1 MKNIRNQFL
10 LSISLVAMLVFP
22 LLDLVMPVL
31 VGAETAYRTY
41 TQNGYDQYVETQ
53 TGYEPVE
60 SFTIT
65 ESLSFRN
72 PSDLKI
78 GPNET
83 LYIADTN
90 NRRIVIMD
98 FDGEFVSEITHDQFA
113 TPTGLFVTG
122 EGKLFV
128 ADDTAQKIFV
138 FDANGNEEHV
148 FERPE
153 APSYGMNTPF
163 YPLKIAVD
171 DRENVYAISR
181 GNNNGIIMLNA
192 QTEGEFLGYFA
203 PNSTIESLLT
213 RFRKLI
219 FTDEQLDRMLDSAP
233 NTATNLTIDDRGLI
247 YTVTANE
254 SINDVLKK
262 LNMGGLNL
270 LDSNYIPYPSSVA
283 VGNYENIYVLA
294 ENGYIYEFTSEGE
307 FLFLFAGPDV
317 GYQRAGLISR
327 GVGIDVDDE
336 GNIYTLD
343 QLNNKIDVFKPTEFT
358 NTLHHALDLYQNGRY
373 SESKEYW
380 DEIIKMNAQFDF
392 AYLGLGEAYFR
403 DEDYENAM
411 TSFRNAKNTF
421 GYSDSYWEVR
431 NVWLRENIILMI
443 FVLILIYVLY
453 RLYRWLYDKHLKDT
467 AVGKGYRRFKDL
479 KLVKELSFAG
489 YFSKHPIDGAY
500 GIQYERKTSNLS
512 TLIIY
517 LFAILTFV
525 VNKYYTGFIF
535 TTVQDG
541 QYTLAQDILIF
552 VVVSFFIIVFTYLIT
567 TITEGEATF
576 RQTVHAFVYSLGPY
590 ITIQWVLLILS
601 NLITLNEQFIL
612 QFGTVIMITWV
623 VVLIVAS
630 LIELNGYNMREI
642 IRTFFLT
649 VFAIF
654 IAAIVIFVLYVLF
667 NQLWNFIESLYSEVV
682 RRFGFS

>member
-1 MKNIRNQFL
+1 MKHTKGQPFKN
-10 LSISLVAMLVFP
+10 LSIIIIAVLTLVNLILPTLVR
-22 LLDLVMPVL
+22 
-31 VGAETAYRTY
+31 AETAYRTY
-41 TQNGYDQYVETQ
+41 TQNGYNDYVETQ
-53 TGYEPVE
+53 TGYEPVD

-65 ESLSFRN
+65 EGVGFRN

-78 GPNET
+78 GPDEM

-90 NRRIVIMD
+90 NRRIVVLD
-98 FDGEFVSEITHDQFA
+98 FQGDFVSEITHDQFA
-113 TPTGLFVTG
+113 TPVGIFVTD

-128 ADDTAQKIFV
+128 ADDTAGKIFV
-138 FDANGNEEHV
+138 FDAQGNEEHI
-148 FERPE
+148 FERPD
-153 APSYGMNTPF
+153 APSYGINTPF

-171 DRENVYAISR
+171 DRENVYVISR

-203 PNSTIESLLT
+203 PNSTVESLMT
-213 RFRKLI
+213 RFRKII

-233 NTATNLTIDDRGLI
+233 NTATNLSIDDRGLL

-270 LDSNYIPYPSSVA
+270 LDPNYIPYPSSVA
-283 VGNYENIYVLA
+283 IGNYENIYVLA
-294 ENGYIYEFTSEGE
+294 ENGYIYEYTSEGE
-307 FLFLFAGPDV
+307 FLFLFSGPDV

-327 GVGIDVDDE
+327 GVGIDVDDN
-336 GNIYTLD
+336 GRIYTLD
-343 QLNNKIDVFKPTEFT
+343 QLNNKIEVFQPTEFT

-373 SESKEYW
+373 TESKAYW

-403 DEDYENAM
+403 DEDFENAM
-411 TSFRNAKNTF
+411 TSFRSAKNTR
-421 GYSDSYWEVR
+421 GYSDAYWEVR

-443 FVLILIYVLY
+443 FIIIMLFVLY
-453 RLYRWLYDKHLKDT
+453 RVYRWIYEKYLKDT
-467 AVGKGYRRFKDL
+467 AFGRGYRKFRGL
-479 KLVKELSFAG
+479 KLIQQLSYVF
-489 YFSKHPIDGAY
+489 YFMRHPIDGAY
-500 GIQYERKTSNLS
+500 GIQYEKKTSNWS

-517 LFAILTFV
+517 LFAIFTFI
-525 VNKYYTGFIF
+525 VNKYFTGFIF

-541 QYTLAQDILIF
+541 QYSLPQDILIF
-552 VVVSFFIIVFTYLIT
+552 VVVSFFVVVFTYLIT

-590 ITIQWVLLILS
+590 ITIQWVLLLLS
-601 NLITLNEQFIL
+601 NVITLNEQFLL

-623 VVLIVAS
+623 IVLVVAS
-630 LIELNGYNMREI
+630 LCELNGYNIREF

-654 IAAIVIFVLYVLF
+654 IAAVVIFILYVLF

-682 RRFGFS
+682 RRLGFS